1 MWNLSAPWWEFVLR
15 GLIVY
20 GAVLGLLRLS
30 GKRQIGQLTP
40 FDLVL
45 LLVISNAV
53 QNAMNAGDNSVSAG
67 LILAVTLVGANA
79 VIGFVTW
86 RFRKLELL
94 IEGRPQVLVHDGK
107 VYRDV
112 MHREH
117 ISFDD
122 LNKALRH
129 AGCDSVGQVHFAIL
143 ETDGSVSVKMRER
156 AQGEAPAPSTTATGR
171 PTIWTHPGMDEPV

>member
-20 GAVLGLLRLS
+20 GAVLALLRVS

-53 QNAMNAGDNSVSAG
+53 QNAMNAGDNSVTAG
-67 LILAVTLVGANA
+67 LILAVTLVVANG
-79 VIGFVTW
+79 VLGYVTW
-86 RFRKLELL
+86 RSRKLE
-94 IEGRPQVLVHDGK
+94 IFVEGRPQLLVHDGK
-107 VYRDV
+107 VYQDIMR
-112 MHREH
+112 REH

-129 AGCDSVGQVHFAIL
+129 AGCNSVTDVHFAIL
-143 ETDGSVSVKMRER
+143 ETDGTVSVKMHER
-156 AQGEAPAPSTTATGR
+156 PPPTAPGTSIWKENNKDEA
-171 PTIWTHPGMDEPV
+171 V

>member
-20 GAVLGLLRLS
+20 GAVLALLRMS

-45 LLVISNAV
+45 LLVLSNAV
-53 QNAMNAGDNSVSAG
+53 QNAMNAGDNSVTAG
-67 LILAVTLVGANA
+67 LILAVTLVAANA
-79 VIGFVTW
+79 VLGYVTW
-86 RFRKLELL
+86 RSRKLEILV
-94 IEGRPQVLVHDGK
+94 EGRPQLLVHDGK
-107 VYRDV
+107 VYQDIMR
-112 MHREH
+112 REH

-129 AGCDSVGQVHFAIL
+129 AGCNSVADVHFAIL
-143 ETDGSVSVKMRER
+143 ETDGTVSVK
-156 AQGEAPAPSTTATGR
+156 QHQQAPAATPG
-171 PTIWTHPGMDEPV
+171 TSIWSKPGNDEAV

>member
-15 GLIVY
+15 ALIVY
-20 GAVLGLLRLS
+20 GAVLILLRLS

-53 QNAMNAGDNSVSAG
+53 QNAMNGGDNSVGAG

-79 VIGFVTW
+79 MMGILTW

-94 IEGRPQVLVHDGK
+94 VEGRPQVLIHDGK

-112 MHREH
+112 MQQQH
-117 ISFDD
+117 ISFED

-129 AGCDSVGQVHFAIL
+129 AGCDSVRQVHFAIL
-143 ETDGSVSVKMRER
+143 ETDGTVSVKRREHP
-156 AQGEAPAPSTTATGR
+156 QGEAPAPAA
-171 PTIWTHPGMDEPV
+171 PTIWSHPGMDEPV

>member
-20 GAVLGLLRLS
+20 GAVLALLRLS

-45 LLVISNAV
+45 LLVLSNAV
-53 QNAMNAGDNSVSAG
+53 QNAMNGGDNSVGAG

-79 VIGFVTW
+79 LIGYLTW
-86 RFRKLELL
+86 RSRKLELL
-94 IEGRPQVLVHDGK
+94 VEGRPQVLVHDGK

-112 MHREH
+112 MQREH

-122 LNKALRH
+122 LNKALRRT
-129 AGCDSVGQVHFAIL
+129 GCDNVGQVHFAIL
-143 ETDGSVSVKMRER
+143 ETDGTVSVKVRER
-156 AQGEAPAPSTTATGR
+156 PHAEAPAPVATA
-171 PTIWTHPGMDEPV
+171 PTIWSHPGMDEPV

>member
-20 GAVLGLLRLS
+20 GAVLTLLRLS

-53 QNAMNAGDNSVSAG
+53 QNAMNAGDNSVTAG

-79 VIGFVTW
+79 ALGYLTW
-86 RFRKLELL
+86 RSRKLEILV
-94 IEGRPQVLVHDGK
+94 EGRPQFLIHDGK
-107 VYRDV
+107 LLRDV
-112 MHREH
+112 MRNQH
-117 ISFDD
+117 ISLDD
-122 LNKALRH
+122 LNKVLRH
-129 AGCDSVGQVHFAIL
+129 AGCTSIADVHFAIL
-143 ETDGSVSVKMRER
+143 ETDGTVSVKVRQQ
-156 AQGEAPAPSTTATGR
+156 AGETAPARPAPSVWSEVGR
-171 PTIWTHPGMDEPV
+171 DDAV